1 MRSLATAALVL
12 GGLLAASCTNPAPQQ
27 TAPPAPAAPA
37 EPPGPLTIQP
47 GISINAVM
55 VALVDHAGHTL
66 WEAERPNQAPKSD
79 GDWRQLS
86 EHAVQLS
93 AAAAAISVGGT
104 GPSDPVWVRSAQW
117 KEFAQK
123 MSDAGLAASTAARN
137 KDITALVSANGQLV
151 ESCESCHKVFKP
163 ELPTEGIVHSHK
175 H

>member
-1 MRSLATAALVL
+1 MRSLSTAALVL
-12 GGLLAASCTNPAPQQ
+12 GGLLAASCTSPAPQQ

-37 EPPGPLTIQP
+37 EPSGPLTIQP
-47 GISINAVM
+47 VISINAVM
-55 VALVDHAGHTL
+55 VALIDHAGHTL
-66 WEAERPNQAPKSD
+66 WEAERPNKAPKSD
-79 GDWRQLS
+79 AAWQELS

-123 MSDAGLAASTAARN
+123 MSYAALAASAAAGN
-137 KDITALVSANGQLV
+137 KDIKALMTANGQLV